1 MNKEIHKE
9 LDSLYEEFN
18 DISTRLIKLELF
30 LKDSKLSV
38 YKWGILRE
46 QKSYML
52 GYANIIDQRI
62 QELEDM
68 IYE

>member
-18 DISTRLIKLELF
+18 DISTRLIKLELC
-30 LKDSKLSV
+30 LKDSKLDYYEWS
-38 YKWGILRE
+38 ILRE
-46 QKSYML
+46 QRKYMR
-52 GYANIIDQRI
+52 GYANILDQRI